1 MRKDV
6 NLFNQIS
13 DICLAVDAVN
23 LKVNF
28 NNKMILME
36 RNVVSGNSLDGDGF
50 SINIKLSGTS
60 FIVSDFSCL
69 FGLFYKSISEKIMNC
84 HKKPLIS
91 EFS

>member
-6 NLFNQIS
+6 SVFNQIS
-13 DICLAVDAVN
+13 DICLAVDVVD

-36 RNVVSGNSLDGDGF
+36 RNVVAGNSLDGDGF

-69 FGLFYKSISEKIMNC
+69 FGLFYNSISEKIMNC
-84 HKKPLIS
+84 H
-91 EFS
+91 

>member
-1 MRKDV
+1 M
-6 NLFNQIS
+6 
-13 DICLAVDAVN
+13 VN

-28 NNKMILME
+28 NNKIILME
-36 RNVVSGNSLDGDGF
+36 RNVVPGNSLDGDGF

-69 FGLFYKSISEKIMNC
+69 FGLFYNSISEQIMNYL
-84 HKKPLIS
+84 KKTLIS